1 MRKNKKIFIIYI
13 LIFSFSLIESTEV
26 YGLKNSYEVEI
37 ALNGSD
43 KTSIEEGMR
52 EALKNL
58 MVRITGSTVV
68 ALDLKLSK
76 LYRNSE
82 QYINQYKLNS
92 SDGVI
97 NATFLFEGNK
107 IRSFLSDNQLPLWL
121 SNASIVMTFIPC
133 QLKSSV
139 NLLDTVERESCNILE
154 ENLSSLAEKRVVGLA
169 YPILDFRDLNYLDSL
184 SSVSYSSFMNSTIKR
199 YGLEN
204 WIVCFIRDDFGI
216 ILEEV
221 ECFSSLSNSTNNLDK
236 TFNNLINSINLRN
249 SLIVNKK
256 EKINSSIAI
265 EGVFDYF
272 TLEKVTEVLRS
283 QIIVT
288 DLNLESI
295 SKASI
300 DYKISTYGNAKDLEN
315 LLDINSNFIKL
326 EDPSRNKLIYKYLDI

>member
-1 MRKNKKIFIIYI
+1 MIKKIFIIYI
-13 LIFSFSLIESTEV
+13 LIFSFSFIESSEV

-52 EALKNL
+52 DALKNL
-58 MVRITGSTVV
+58 VVRMTGSTQV
-68 ALDLKLSK
+68 ASDRRLNK
-76 LYRNSE
+76 LYRDPE

-92 SDGVI
+92 TDGVI
-97 NATFLFEGNK
+97 NAIFFFEGNK
-107 IRSFLSDNQLPLWL
+107 IRNFLSDNQLPLWL
-121 SNASIVMTFIPC
+121 SKESVVMSYIPC

-139 NLLDTVERESCNILE
+139 NLLDVVDRESCNILK
-154 ENLSSLAEKRVVGLA
+154 ENLSALSEKRVVELA

-184 SSVSYSSFMNSTIKR
+184 SSVSYSAFMNNTIKR

-204 WIVCFIRDDFGI
+204 WIVCLIKDDFGI
-216 ILEEV
+216 MLEEP
-221 ECFSSLSNSTNNLDK
+221 ECFSSLSSKVNNLDK
-236 TFNNLINSINLRN
+236 TFNNLINNINLRK

-256 EKINSSIAI
+256 EKINSRVSI

-272 TLEKVTEVLRS
+272 TLEKVTDELRS

-295 SKASI
+295 NRASI
-300 DYKISTYGNAKDLEN
+300 DYEISTYGNVEDLEN
-315 LLDINSNFIKL
+315 LLDINSNFIQL
-326 EDPSRNKLIYKYLDI
+326 EGSSRNKLIYKYLDI

>member
-1 MRKNKKIFIIYI
+1 MIKKIFIIYI
-13 LIFSFSLIESTEV
+13 LIFSFSFIGSSEV

-52 EALKNL
+52 DALKNL
-58 MVRITGSTVV
+58 IVKMTGSTEV
-68 ALDLKLSK
+68 ASDRRLNK
-76 LYRNSE
+76 LYRDPE

-97 NATFLFEGNK
+97 NAIFFFEGNK
-107 IRSFLSDNQLPLWL
+107 IRNFLSDNQLPLWL
-121 SNASIVMTFIPC
+121 SKESVVMSYIPC

-139 NLLDTVERESCNILE
+139 NLLDVVDRESCNILK
-154 ENLSSLAEKRVVGLA
+154 ENLSVLSEKRVVELA

-184 SSVSYSSFMNSTIKR
+184 SSISYSAFMNNTIKR

-204 WIVCFIRDDFGI
+204 WIVCLIKDDFGI
-216 ILEEV
+216 MLEEA
-221 ECFSSLSNSTNNLDK
+221 ECFSSLSSKANNLDK
-236 TFNNLINSINLRN
+236 TFNNLINNINLRK
-249 SLIVNKK
+249 SLVVNKK
-256 EKINSSIAI
+256 EKINSRVSI

-272 TLEKVTEVLRS
+272 TLEKVTDELRS

-295 SKASI
+295 NRASI
-300 DYKISTYGNAKDLEN
+300 DYEISTYGNLEDLEN
-315 LLDINSNFIKL
+315 LLDINSNFIQL
-326 EDPSRNKLIYKYLDI
+326 EGSSRNKLIYKYLDI